1 MIIKMIIQPEGI
13 AKLSFATPSTKN
25 CMIMNNRLSPISA
38 YNIQVYAY
46 NESETSENDFA
57 QNLCYDDRR
66 DFLTDE
72 SFRGIAI
79 KLGLRNQGFF
89 KGVRRMVSVSIVD
102 LSARVPLA
110 TQEIKVNISQTEYA
124 RDIFT
129 YFPMDTDKGALF
141 RTYRIMVCDETARR
155 MICETVFHLFDGR
168 SLRHPAQWYKAST
181 GGLRLSWMSDLYKT
195 LDTDDDC
202 TYYVKF
208 TLSQHIT
215 SVPPA
220 ILPELELRLYRPEG
234 QVDIQFKELGYIDQG
249 NGCDKDLCVEFPFST
264 SEGNNGVHYAELLCM
279 EYAIAG
285 FAFDTRHPSVPGS
298 WPDYLL
304 VPMDEVNLDEAR
316 ERLEVF
322 LHPEKSKI
330 SPTVREEDNLDSL
343 IDDFINSERYKIKD
357 DNSYS
362 ADSDKE
368 LGKLP
373 EKKSEE
379 ENDDEQ
385 SFSSSLDN
393 LTGLKAVKEKLTIY
407 ERVARFNRL
416 RADNGLPV
424 APAPLHAMFL
434 GSPGTGKTT
443 VAKIMGKMLHSLGVL
458 SKGHVVVRERATLLG
473 QFYNS
478 EAEKTIAALEE
489 ARGGIL
495 FIDEAYQLYQPE
507 DPRDPGKFVIETLLT
522 ALADDSQRDW
532 MLIMAGYTDEM
543 LRLFKMNPGFR
554 SRIPDCN
561 IYQFDDFSET
571 ELMQIAE
578 NYLTRSNYVL
588 TPEAHAALSDRLKS
602 DFDRRDRSFGN
613 ARHVMN
619 MIQTEILPAMAVRVM
634 DRGLCDEISLTE
646 ILPADIPA
654 PVVKKESVRMRVGF
668 AI

>member
-1 MIIKMIIQPEGI
+1 MAFHQ
-13 AKLSFATPSTKN
+13 N
-25 CMIMNNRLSPISA
+25 CMIMNNRLSPLSA
-38 YNIQVYAY
+38 YNIQIYAY
-46 NESETSENDFA
+46 NESETSEKDFA

-79 KLGLRNQGFF
+79 KLGSRNQGFF
-89 KGVRRMVSVSIVD
+89 KGARRMVSVSIVD

-110 TQEIKVNISQTEYA
+110 KQEIKVDISRNDYA
-124 RDIFT
+124 KEIFT
-129 YFPMDTDKGALF
+129 YFPLDMDKGPLF

-181 GGLRLSWMSDLYKT
+181 GGLRLSWMSDLFKT
-195 LDTDDDC
+195 LDTDDDS

-208 TLSQHIT
+208 ILSQHIT

-220 ILPELELRLYRPEG
+220 VLPELELRLYRPDG
-234 QVDIQFKELGYIDQG
+234 QVEIQFKEPGYIDPG
-249 NGCDKDLCVEFPFST
+249 NGCDKELCVEFPFTT
-264 SEGNNGVHYAELLCM
+264 SEGNKGVHYAELLCM

-285 FAFDTRHPSVPGS
+285 FAFDTRQQSAPGG

-304 VPMDEVNLDEAR
+304 VPMDEVNLDEAK

-343 IDDFINSERYKIKD
+343 IDDFINSERDKMKD
-357 DNSYS
+357 DETYS
-362 ADSDKE
+362 SEPDKE
-368 LGKLP
+368 EDKQP
-373 EKKSEE
+373 EKESEE
-379 ENDDEQ
+379 EKYDDAQ

-393 LTGLKAVKEKLTIY
+393 LTGLKAVKEKLTVY
-407 ERVARFNRL
+407 EHVVRFNRL

-532 MLIMAGYTDEM
+532 MLILAGYTDEM
-543 LRLFKMNPGFR
+543 LRLFRMNPGFR

-561 IYQFDDFSET
+561 IYQFDDFTET

-578 NYLTRSNYVL
+578 TYLTGSNYVL
-588 TPEAHAALSDRLKS
+588 TPEAHIALRDRLKS
-602 DFDRRDRSFGN
+602 DFDRRDRCFGN

-634 DRGLCDEISLTE
+634 DQGLCDEISLTE

-654 PVVKKESVRMRVGF
+654 PVIKTESARMRVGF